1 MDVSPA
7 LISSLRAAVAAAP
20 DDVALRLHLAE
31 LLLSSGDA
39 TGAVAEAGRALHA
52 DPTSPQAREL
62 MIRAIAA
69 PLPTEGSA
77 EDGPP
82 AASGGPAEHAPAAGP
97 GESASVAPRGDA
109 APPTG
114 SAVPAPPGQP
124 TPAAGQP
131 IPAAGPG
138 EPTSDAPYD
147 DATQSTPLTPL
158 TVPVPEDAPAPR
170 VESAPSSAP
179 TDAGPQGAPAGGNRP
194 DAESATP
201 TESADVPPPAGNG
214 DEGSAEGADGPGAH
228 DGPDADPTPFPPH
241 SGSTD
246 AAPPADVD
254 AFDWS
259 AAEQEIQ
266 GIVGPAYVAAD
277 PQGLGH
283 GYPPPPTAPA
293 APEVTLAD
301 VGGMEAVK
309 ERLHAAFL
317 APMRNPELQRLYGK
331 SLRGGLLLYG
341 PPGCGK
347 TFIARA
353 LAGELGADFLA
364 VGIADVL
371 DMYLGQSERNIG
383 AVFAQARRRAPCV
396 VFFDEVDAIGRRR
409 DHSGGGGASVVHQ
422 LLLELDGVHAADNDG
437 VFVLA
442 ATNQPWEVDPALR
455 RPGRFD
461 RTVLVVP
468 PDASARDAIL
478 RYHLR
483 DRPIENIEVDT
494 LVAATEGFSGADLA
508 HVCDSAAERALLDSA
523 ASGEVRMM
531 RMGDFE
537 AALADIRPSTDTWL
551 ETARGVA
558 MFGNQ
563 AGAYDELVAYL
574 NGRTA
579 R

>member
-1 MDVSPA
+1 
-7 LISSLRAAVAAAP
+7 
-20 DDVALRLHLAE
+20 
-31 LLLSSGDA
+31 
-39 TGAVAEAGRALHA
+39 
-52 DPTSPQAREL
+52 
-62 MIRAIAA
+62 
-69 PLPTEGSA
+69 
-77 EDGPP
+77 
-82 AASGGPAEHAPAAGP
+82 
-97 GESASVAPRGDA
+97 
-109 APPTG
+109 
-114 SAVPAPPGQP
+114 
-124 TPAAGQP
+124 
-131 IPAAGPG
+131 
-138 EPTSDAPYD
+138 
-147 DATQSTPLTPL
+147 
-158 TVPVPEDAPAPR
+158 
-170 VESAPSSAP
+170 
-179 TDAGPQGAPAGGNRP
+179 
-194 DAESATP
+194 
-201 TESADVPPPAGNG
+201 
-214 DEGSAEGADGPGAH
+214 
-228 DGPDADPTPFPPH
+228 
-241 SGSTD
+241 
-246 AAPPADVD
+246 
-254 AFDWS
+254 
-259 AAEQEIQ
+259 
-266 GIVGPAYVAAD
+266 
-277 PQGLGH
+277 
-283 GYPPPPTAPA
+283 
-293 APEVTLAD
+293 
-301 VGGMEAVK
+301 
-309 ERLHAAFL
+309 
-317 APMRNPELQRLYGK
+317 
-331 SLRGGLLLYG
+331 
-341 PPGCGK
+341 
-347 TFIARA
+347 
-353 LAGELGADFLA
+353 
-364 VGIADVL
+364 
-371 DMYLGQSERNIG
+371 
-383 AVFAQARRRAPCV
+383 V